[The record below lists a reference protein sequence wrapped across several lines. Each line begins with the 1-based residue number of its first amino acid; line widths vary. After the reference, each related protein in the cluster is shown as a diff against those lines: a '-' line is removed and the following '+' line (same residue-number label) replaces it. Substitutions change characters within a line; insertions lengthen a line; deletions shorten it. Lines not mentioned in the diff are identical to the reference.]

1 MRARV
6 EAYGDEA
13 LLLEI
18 EGEPAILGQERL
30 EAIARAM
37 RCEPEVREAV
47 VGLGNLGVLV
57 ARGSR
62 GRLARRL
69 FALLDEP
76 SATGTPART
85 HEIPVRY
92 DGEDLHELASLHGLS
107 VEEAIARHLAPLY
120 SVAFLGFAPGFAY
133 LLGLDPCLATPR
145 RVRPRTR
152 VPAGSVAIG
161 DAFTGIYSVASP
173 GGWHLLGRTES
184 VLFDPERRPAALLAA
199 GDRVRFVRARS
210 S

>member
-18 EGEPAILGQERL
+18 EGEPAILGQARL

-69 FALLDEP
+69 IALLDQP
-76 SATGTPART
+76 SSVDALGRT

-92 DGEDLHELASLHGLS
+92 DGEDLHELAALHGLS
-107 VEEAIARHLAPLY
+107 AEEAIARHLAPLY
-120 SVAFLGFAPGFAY
+120 QRAAQCSS
-133 LLGLDPCLATPR
+133 DT
-145 RVRPRTR
+145 
-152 VPAGSVAIG
+152 
-161 DAFTGIYSVASP
+161 ASP
-173 GGWHLLGRTES
+173 AVGWW
-184 VLFDPERRPAALLAA
+184 
-199 GDRVRFVRARS
+199 
-210 S
+210 

>member
-1 MRARV
+1 MRTRV

-18 EGEPAILGQERL
+18 EGEPAILGQARL
-30 EAIARAM
+30 EAIARTM
-37 RCEPEVREAV
+37 RCEPAVREAV
-47 VGLGNLGVLV
+47 VGLGNLSVLV

-62 GRLARRL
+62 RGLAKRLLELVDDAS
-69 FALLDEP
+69 ALDEP
-76 SATGTPART
+76 GRT

-92 DGEDLHELASLHGLS
+92 DGEDLHELASLHDLS
-107 VEEAIARHLAPLY
+107 VEETIARHLAPLY

-133 LLGLDPCLATPR
+133 LLGLDPQLVTPR
-145 RVRPRTR
+145 RMRPRTR

-161 DAFTGIYSVASP
+161 DTFTSVYAVASP

-199 GDRVRFVRARS
+199 GDRVRFVRVR
-210 S
+210 